1 MAVPFRGFSAAPPPQ
16 APNFR
21 MQFRGT
27 FNRPRAPSNTFFRG
41 PNDHS
46 QEPAITNIDPIAL
59 LFVGNIDERCPDSL
73 IQEMLE
79 LCGTVEDWKRIQG
92 PDGRYPPFGFCG
104 FAEAAAAVL
113 AIRVLNEFSLGNKR
127 LNVKADEKVK
137 QVLVEYCIKDRIAKR
152 LPSKPPGH
160 ELEPDEGD
168 KARIEDLRKQLR
180 ELISKQDPTLLS
192 QNNGKDQ
199 NGELKVCLV
208 VDSKLTTTSVSDGK
222 ISNHTR
228 QEQQSNRRCKQ
239 QISIKLGPLGWEG
252 CFAFTRDY
260 FRNNYANDCKLR
272 VNIIHPLGHV
282 INLLKFVET
291 ERRSRKRSR
300 ASRRSSRSSR
310 SSSTYSRK
318 RRSLSSNSSSSSRTH
333 SYDDGRHSRSEG
345 RGTDSEDSMSVEEKR
360 ERKKEQKRKDEEY
373 LKQLKK
379 FEEREKRMAK
389 QYAREDEADQ
399 NRKKTLQR
407 EAKKLMQFL
416 EDYNDEQDDPK
427 YYKSSAFIQRKK
439 DYEMERE
446 ADNRDRQEEAREI
459 AEAKAEVTRELNGK
473 NKKANTTRDESL
485 SPSPHVPLGQS
496 RRAKEEDESSKP
508 FRYSFVEGSQTEIE
522 FNTPSK
528 SEDWTPFSDQPST
541 STAPENSKG
550 GQPKVITTF
559 QSKVLSQV
567 STVFGDDEPEDD
579 EVHVI
584 KKKMKPFEITAQD
597 RIESLTADERKQM
610 IKELIDAIPSNK
622 AELFKHEVDWSHL
635 DNALVV
641 QRIKPWVEKKIREYI
656 GDDEPSL
663 VTFICERVEARSEP
677 TRLLGD
683 LAMILDDEAESF
695 MIKLWRLVIFQTKAK
710 SLGLNVNKT

>member
-1 MAVPFRGFSAAPPPQ
+1 MKIDGQNIASIFVQLAVEFREYLPDSTLFREHSTFIIWTGNMQTPIAMAVPFRGFSAAPPPQ

-21 MQFRGT
+21 MQFRGA

-46 QEPAITNIDPIAL
+46 QEPAITNIDPTAL

-73 IQEMLE
+73 IQQMLE

-180 ELISKQDPTLLS
+180 ELISKEDPTLLS

-199 NGELKVCLV
+199 NG
-208 VDSKLTTTSVSDGK
+208 
-222 ISNHTR
+222 
-228 QEQQSNRRCKQ
+228 
-239 QISIKLGPLGWEG
+239 
-252 CFAFTRDY
+252 
-260 FRNNYANDCKLR
+260 
-272 VNIIHPLGHV
+272 HV

-291 ERRSRKRSR
+291 DRRFRKRSR
-300 ASRRSSRSSR
+300 TSRRSSRSSR

-345 RGTDSEDSMSVEEKR
+345 RNSDSEDSILLEEKK

-473 NKKANTTRDESL
+473 NKKVNTTRDESL

-496 RRAKEEDESSKP
+496 RRPKEENESSKP
-508 FRYSFVEGSQTEIE
+508 FRYSFVEGSRTETE

-559 QSKVLSQV
+559 QSKILSQV

-635 DNALVV
+635 DNTLVV

-695 MIKLWRLVIFQTKAK
+695 MVKLWRLVIFQTKAK

>member
-1 MAVPFRGFSAAPPPQ
+1 MKIDGQNIASIFVQLAVEFREYLPDSTLFREHSTFIIWTGNMQSEKLGPKSRRTEPPIAMAVPFRGFSAAPPPQ

-21 MQFRGT
+21 MQFRGA

-46 QEPAITNIDPIAL
+46 QEPAITNIDPTAL

-73 IQEMLE
+73 IQQMLE

-180 ELISKQDPTLLS
+180 ELISKEDPTLLS

-199 NGELKVCLV
+199 NGELKTLK
-208 VDSKLTTTSVSDGK
+208 SR
-222 ISNHTR
+222 IS
-228 QEQQSNRRCKQ
+228 
-239 QISIKLGPLGWEG
+239 
-252 CFAFTRDY
+252 RD
-260 FRNNYANDCKLR
+260 
-272 VNIIHPLGHV
+272 
-282 INLLKFVET
+282 
-291 ERRSRKRSR
+291 
-300 ASRRSSRSSR
+300 R
-310 SSSTYSRK
+310 SSSRIDDVSNMFRLNWDIWVGGFLHSLVITFEIITRMIVNCETVDFENDHELRVVVHDLHEVRPRTHANDDPSLRTVHQVHELIPTMMVDIHDPK
-318 RRSLSSNSSSSSRTH
+318 DETVTQKTVFCWRRRRS
-333 SYDDGRHSRSEG
+333 E
-345 RGTDSEDSMSVEEKR
+345 
-360 ERKKEQKRKDEEY
+360 KKEQKRKDEEY

-439 DYEMERE
+439 
-446 ADNRDRQEEAREI
+446 
-459 AEAKAEVTRELNGK
+459 
-473 NKKANTTRDESL
+473 
-485 SPSPHVPLGQS
+485 
-496 RRAKEEDESSKP
+496 
-508 FRYSFVEGSQTEIE
+508 
-522 FNTPSK
+522 
-528 SEDWTPFSDQPST
+528 
-541 STAPENSKG
+541 
-550 GQPKVITTF
+550 
-559 QSKVLSQV
+559 
-567 STVFGDDEPEDD
+567 
-579 EVHVI
+579 
-584 KKKMKPFEITAQD
+584 
-597 RIESLTADERKQM
+597 
-610 IKELIDAIPSNK
+610 
-622 AELFKHEVDWSHL
+622 
-635 DNALVV
+635 
-641 QRIKPWVEKKIREYI
+641 
-656 GDDEPSL
+656 
-663 VTFICERVEARSEP
+663 
-677 TRLLGD
+677 RL
-683 LAMILDDEAESF
+683 
-695 MIKLWRLVIFQTKAK
+695 
-710 SLGLNVNKT
+710 